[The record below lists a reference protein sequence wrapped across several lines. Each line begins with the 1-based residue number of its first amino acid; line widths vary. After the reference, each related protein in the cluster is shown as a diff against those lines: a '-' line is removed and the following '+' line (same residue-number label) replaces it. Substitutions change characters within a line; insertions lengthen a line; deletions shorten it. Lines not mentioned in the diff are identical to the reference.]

1 MFQSDCVI
9 LKPAKFP
16 IAIMSKGWEG
26 GGGGG
31 WEGVLAK
38 TCFDCWTT
46 LGWLIGFC
54 FPGDRQKTI
63 GFQDDFGG
71 MVVN

>member
-1 MFQSDCVI
+1 M
-9 LKPAKFP
+9 
-16 IAIMSKGWEG
+16 G

-31 WEGVLAK
+31 GSLAK
-38 TCFDCWTT
+38 LAFDCWTT
-46 LGWLIGFC
+46 LVWLIGFC